1 MAGDPRALLQKADK
15 ALSGATGG
23 FSFFGGREDKYMNAA
38 DLYVEAANAFRM
50 QKMNREA
57 GQAFEKA
64 AAVQSK
70 NLNEPDDAANTLV
83 DAFKVYRQENP
94 EDACRCLDFA
104 ISQYCKKGNFRRAA
118 QHKENEG
125 QVFEEILHD
134 KKRALECFEAAA
146 GWYEGDNAAA
156 LANKL
161 WLKVADI
168 SALNGDYN
176 KAVDQYEKVAAASIN
191 NNLMRYSVKDY
202 LFKAGL
208 CQLAVG
214 DMVGINRAL
223 EKYRDMDPT
232 FPSTRE
238 YQLLA
243 DLAEALEKDDLDQF
257 EDRLFQFDKMS
268 KLDNWKAHILLE
280 AKKHLSSGG
289 GNQNEDDFS

>member
-15 ALSGATGG
+15 ALASASGG
-23 FSFFGGREDKYMNAA
+23 FSFFGGREEKYQNAA
-38 DLYVEAANAFRM
+38 DLYIEAANSFRI

-70 NLNEPDDAANTLV
+70 QLNEPDDAANTLV
-83 DAFKVYRQENP
+83 DAFKVYRKENP
-94 EDACRCLDFA
+94 EDAVRCLDVA

-118 QHKENEG
+118 QHKESMGEIFENEIG
-125 QVFEEILHD
+125 D
-134 KKRALECFEAAA
+134 TKRALECYETAA

-168 SALNGDYN
+168 AAIEGDYY
-176 KAVDQYEKVAAASIN
+176 KAIEQFEKVAGASIN

-202 LFKAGL
+202 FLKAGI
-208 CQLAVG
+208 CHLATG
-214 DMVGINRAL
+214 DMVAANRAL
-223 EKYRDMDPT
+223 EKYRDLDPT

-238 YQLLA
+238 YQLLT
-243 DLAEALEKDDLDQF
+243 DLVAAIEAGNQDQF
-257 EDRLFQFDKMS
+257 TDKLFQYDQMS
-268 KLDNWKAHILLE
+268 KLDKWKTTILVRVKNNIEE
-280 AKKHLSSGG
+280 AG
-289 GNQNEDDFS
+289 EDFS